1 MKDTQGQEV
10 ESAAGKRGDRLISC
24 TEMCE
29 DMIKIVCKGEIQ
41 WVTSWYEYWMQ

>member
-1 MKDTQGQEV
+1 M
-10 ESAAGKRGDRLISC
+10 ESATGKHGDRMIFC

-29 DMIKIVCKGEIQ
+29 DMIKIVRKVEMQ